1 MIIMSKKTIKS
12 ELLPKKWTIAFH
24 PLTGGSLGNS
34 ETGKKERV
42 YDGNIK
48 IRIFQLLLNVSG
60 SGPLWSNVHH
70 YSSGLII
77 LLRLAEL
84 REPFCR
90 VNQRNCNLIIMRIW
104 LSMTTI
110 DALTAR
116 LKMAWTCYDTMAQ
129 LWEQTQLLT
138 RGGLQRGRQAESD
151 ESRAFMTTS
160 YDERELVPRPS

>member
-1 MIIMSKKTIKS
+1 MNALIAKSSKPFRLKFRHEHYRESQTCSFCLGKDRQAIMMIMSKKTIKS

-116 LKMAWTCYDTMAQ
+116 L
-129 LWEQTQLLT
+129 
-138 RGGLQRGRQAESD
+138 
-151 ESRAFMTTS
+151 
-160 YDERELVPRPS
+160 